1 METLSGIFEFWKDT
15 VLGLIGSKP
24 PQQIIKSVAPTNQPQ
39 AAVWQVPTFGVA
51 DNLNAVQVP
60 LRPEVAKDGTAAG
73 PDVSTPIASS
83 DTTTHISSPIKL
95 NSTTNAFNP
104 NKIISDKEF
113 LDCSS
118 MTEKQIQDFLEFKGS
133 YLKDF
138 KVAGALPS
146 YWIYKHCND
155 FGLNAKV
162 LMTNIQ
168 KEQAS
173 ITAKTLPKNKRRLD
187 YFCGVGAYD
196 PPRGDDPKWAGIDK
210 QILGSVQ
217 VNVKRYNNAVKLKF
231 PYSYTTDK
239 PEFRKLQISNAATRS
254 LYSYTPFVGDQT
266 VIIGKNKY
274 DAPFGNKLFWYI
286 YNRWFGFVE

>member
-1 METLSGIFEFWKDT
+1 METLKDIFGFWKDT
-15 VLGLIGSKP
+15 LLGILGFKLSTQNSSP
-24 PQQIIKSVAPTNQPQ
+24 TASV
-39 AAVWQVPTFGVA
+39 
-51 DNLNAVQVP
+51 
-60 LRPEVAKDGTAAG
+60 
-73 PDVSTPIASS
+73 SS
-83 DTTTHISSPIKL
+83 DTTSTEWKSPSWVPATATSATNYAPLLIPPSPTIQPSSPVV
-95 NSTTNAFNP
+95 TNNTVGSFNP

-113 LDCSS
+113 LNCSS
-118 MTEKQIQDFLEFKGS
+118 MTEAQIQDFLAFKGS
-133 YLKDF
+133 YLKNF
-138 KVAGALPS
+138 TVQGKLPS

-155 FGLNAKV
+155 LGLNPKV

-173 ITAKTLPKNKRRLD
+173 ITAKTLPKNQRRLD

-217 VNVKRYNNAVKLKF
+217 VNVKRFNDASKLIF

-239 PEFRKLQISNAATRS
+239 PEFRKLQILNAATRS

-274 DAPFGNKLFWYI
+274 EAPFGNNFFWVI
-286 YNRWFGFVE
+286 YNKWFGFEA